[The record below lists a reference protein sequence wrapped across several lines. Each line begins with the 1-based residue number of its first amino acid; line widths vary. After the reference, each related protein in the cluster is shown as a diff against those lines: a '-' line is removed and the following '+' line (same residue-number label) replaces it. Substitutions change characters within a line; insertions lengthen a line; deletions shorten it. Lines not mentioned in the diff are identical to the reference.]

1 LLGISAR
8 TSLNVAYRWN
18 CRFEVLELSKRK
30 RILAWATGFVVV
42 LFAYGWL
49 FGVALLFAVQARYT
63 GWKVPVV
70 RKTPVELADT
80 SISPQ
85 PGF

>member
-1 LLGISAR
+1 M
-8 TSLNVAYRWN
+8 
-18 CRFEVLELSKRK
+18 SKRK
-30 RILAWATGFVVV
+30 RILAWAAGFVLV

-49 FGVALLFAVQARYT
+49 FGMASLFAVQARYI
-63 GWKVPVV
+63 GWQVPVV

-85 PGF
+85 PGFEHTFLRVRL